1 MNPLSIGALTFGLTM
16 GGVLVGIWIRT
27 ALPEHHVNAES
38 KEAVRIGTGL
48 IATITAL
55 ILGLVTASAKSSFD
69 EMDAAIKAGAADILT
84 LDRDLARY
92 GPETA
97 EIRAALQDAL
107 AGGQCPRHVGSR
119 GVSGGS
125 AVLADHHFHE
135 FRVVRAAEPDC
146 DLDPSGL
153 FSVGSLRD
161 LPDSGD
167 EPAVPRINH
176 AVARSDAL
184 CALAHEPVGSWAT
197 CTLCSSRCPPPAD
210 CLRTTQRSG
219 EGGPRAVRSP
229 KVQYPASAIGDP
241 LCNIRDAG
249 THKIPLGL

>member
-107 AGGQCPRHVGSR
+107 AAKIDALWPPDSARRAHTDPGALGHEAEAVADRIR
-119 GVSGGS
+119 GLSPQNESQRWLKTRALEVTEKILATRWQVVNALGTSVPVVFL
-125 AVLADHHFHE
+125 AVLLFWLTII
-135 FRVVRAAEPDC
+135 FMNF
-146 DLDPSGL
+146 GL
-153 FSVGSLRD
+153 FCSLSVASVIFLILEMNQPFQGLITLS
-161 LPDSGD
+161 PD
-167 EPAVPRINH
+167 PMRY
-176 AVARSDAL
+176 
-184 CALAHEPVGSWAT
+184 AH
-197 CTLCSSRCPPPAD
+197 SRMN
-210 CLRTTQRSG
+210 Q
-219 EGGPRAVRSP
+219 
-229 KVQYPASAIGDP
+229 
-241 LCNIRDAG
+241 
-249 THKIPLGL
+249 